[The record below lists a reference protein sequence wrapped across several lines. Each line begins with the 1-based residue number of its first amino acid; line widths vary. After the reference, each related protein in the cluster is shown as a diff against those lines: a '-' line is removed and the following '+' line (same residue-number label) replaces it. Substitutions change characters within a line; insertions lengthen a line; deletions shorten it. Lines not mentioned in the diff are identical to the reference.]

1 MPVAEI
7 FKQISAIAK
16 PMKEVRTHMAVD
28 LKTKEHI
35 RGIRKAG
42 RIVAACHKALSKRI
56 APGVTTQEIDR
67 FVERFMLDRGATP
80 AQKGYKGYPFATCAS
95 VNEVVCHG
103 FPDTMPLE
111 AGDIVTIDMVADLD
125 GWKAD
130 SAWTYAIGRTT
141 TATEKLM
148 LAAEQSLLDGIKQ
161 AVLGNRLGD
170 IGYAVQSR
178 AERAGFQVVTAFV
191 GHGIGRS
198 MHEYPEVTHSGIPG
212 QGIQL
217 EEGMVITI
225 EPIITAG
232 RPDIYIAND
241 GWTARTRDG
250 AWAAQFEHTIAIT
263 KEGPIVLT
271 RWD

>member
-1 MPVAEI
+1 
-7 FKQISAIAK
+7 
-16 PMKEVRTHMAVD
+16 MAVD
-28 LKTKEHI
+28 LKTREHI
-35 RGIRKAG
+35 SGIRKAG

-67 FVERFMLDRGATP
+67 FVERFMLERGAFP

-103 FPDTMPLE
+103 FPDSVPLE
-111 AGDIVTIDMVADLD
+111 TGDIVTIDMVADLD

-141 TATEKLM
+141 ASADKLM
-148 LAAEQSLLDGIKQ
+148 TVAQQALFDGIKQ
-161 AVLGNRLGD
+161 ARIGRRLGD
-170 IGYAVQSR
+170 IGYAVQAR
-178 AERAGFQVVTAFV
+178 AEREGFQVVTAFA

-198 MHEYPEVTHSGIPG
+198 LHEFPEVLHTGVPG
-212 QGIQL
+212 QGIEL

-232 RPDIYIAND
+232 RSDIFIAQD
-241 GWTARTRDG
+241 GWTARTVDNG
-250 AWAAQFEHTIAIT
+250 WAAQYEHTVAIT
-263 KEGPIVLT
+263 KDGPAILT
-271 RWD
+271 RWE

>member
-1 MPVAEI
+1 MSVE
-7 FKQISAIAK
+7 
-16 PMKEVRTHMAVD
+16 
-28 LKTKEHI
+28 LKSKEHI

-42 RIVAACHKALSKRI
+42 RIVAACHKAIAARI

-103 FPDTMPLE
+103 FPDSIPLE
-111 AGDIVTIDMVADLD
+111 AGDIVTIDMVADVD

-130 SAWTYAIGRTT
+130 SAWTYALGRTT
-141 TATEKLM
+141 SATDKL
-148 LAAEQSLLDGIKQ
+148 LKAAKQSLMDGIKQ
-161 AVLGNRLGD
+161 ALPGKRLGD
-170 IGYAVQSR
+170 VGHAIQSR
-178 AERAGFQVVTAFV
+178 AEREGFEVVTAFV
-191 GHGIGRS
+191 GHGIGKHI
-198 MHEYPEVTHSGIPG
+198 HEYPAIEHYGMPG
-212 QGIQL
+212 TGVLL

-225 EPIITAG
+225 EPILTAG
-232 RPDIYIAND
+232 RNDVYIAPD

-250 AWAAQFEHTIAIT
+250 AWAAQFEHTVAIT
-263 KEGPIVLT
+263 KEGPVILT

>member
-1 MPVAEI
+1 
-7 FKQISAIAK
+7 
-16 PMKEVRTHMAVD
+16 MAVV
-28 LKTKEHI
+28 LKTKENI

-42 RIVAACHKALSKRI
+42 RIVAACHQALSKRI

-103 FPDTMPLE
+103 FPGSEPLE

-130 SAWTYAIGRTT
+130 SAWTYAIGKSSA
-141 TATEKLM
+141 ATDKL
-148 LAAEQSLLDGIKQ
+148 LEATKQSLQAGIKQ
-161 AVLGNRLGD
+161 AIIGNRIGD
-170 IGYAVQSR
+170 IGYAVQSS
-178 AERAGFQVVTAFV
+178 AERAGFEVVTAFV

-198 MHEYPEVTHSGIPG
+198 MHEFPEVLHRGIPG
-212 QGIQL
+212 QGVQL

-225 EPIITAG
+225 EPILTAG
-232 RPDIYIAND
+232 RADVYIAND

-250 AWAAQFEHTIAIT
+250 AWAAQFEHTVAIT
-263 KEGPIVLT
+263 KNGPIVLT
-271 RWD
+271 RWEK

>member
-1 MPVAEI
+1 
-7 FKQISAIAK
+7 
-16 PMKEVRTHMAVD
+16 MAVD
-28 LKTKEHI
+28 LKTKENI

-103 FPDTMPLE
+103 FPDSVPLE
-111 AGDIVTIDMVADLD
+111 TGDIVTIDMVADLD

-141 TATEKLM
+141 SATEKL
-148 LAAEQSLLDGIKQ
+148 LQTAKQALLDGIKQ
-161 AVLGNRLGD
+161 AMPGNRLGD

-178 AERAGFQVVTAFV
+178 AERAGFQVVSSFV

-198 MHEYPEVTHSGIPG
+198 MHEFPDVVHSGLPG
-212 QGIQL
+212 QGIPL

-225 EPIITAG
+225 EPIITSG
-232 RPDIYIAND
+232 RADIYIAHD

-250 AWAAQFEHTIAIT
+250 AWAAQFEHTVAIT
-263 KEGPIVLT
+263 KEGPVVLT
-271 RWD
+271 RWDPS